1 MLKQLT
7 LFFFLLLPAYAI
19 SAPKAEVWKYWEAHQ
34 PESVQNIDHSGW
46 HSLLQSY
53 VQPASD
59 GINYF
64 AYKAVTE
71 NDKKKLAGYISGLEE
86 ITITEYNR
94 AEQQAYWINLYNA
107 LTVELI
113 LRYYPVE
120 SIRDIDISPGFFS
133 SGPWKKKLLMIEGE
147 TLSLDD
153 IEHRILRPIWQ
164 DPRIHYA
171 VNCASIGCP
180 NLSNE
185 AFTATN
191 TDLLLTQGAI
201 AYINHPRGV
210 SINNDELTLS
220 SIYKWFKEDF
230 GTDDKAIIQHLQEY
244 AKPTLKAQLN
254 GLSDIE
260 DYEYDWSLNEQ

>member
-1 MLKQLT
+1 MLKTLT
-7 LFFFLLLPAYAI
+7 LFFFLLVPAYAV
-19 SAPKAEVWKYWEAHQ
+19 SAPKAEVWKYWETHK
-34 PESVQNIDHSGW
+34 PESEQIIDHSEW
-46 HSLLQSY
+46 HSLLKTY
-53 VQPASD
+53 VKPASNR
-59 GINYF
+59 INYF
-64 AYKAVTE
+64 AYKAVSE
-71 NDKKKLAGYISGLEE
+71 NDKKILAGYISGLEE
-86 ITITEYNR
+86 ITITEFNR

-180 NLSNE
+180 NLSYD
-185 AFTATN
+185 AFTAMN
-191 TDLLLTQGAI
+191 TESLLTQGAI
-201 AYINHPRGV
+201 AYVNHPRGV
-210 SINNDELTLS
+210 SINNDELILS

-230 GTDDKAIIQHLQEY
+230 GTHDQAIIEHLQEY
-244 AKPTLKAQLN
+244 AKPALKAQLN
-254 GLSDIE
+254 KLSDIE
-260 DYEYDWSLNEQ
+260 EYAYDWSLNEQ